1 MITSPRSGEHRLVE
15 RDQPSRQTST
25 QRSEPA
31 RLRYR
36 RRVGYRRVPC
46 HDDAAAFRQAA
57 APLSD
62 KVASGA
68 VTEEMLLILLAGDSA
83 TVYLPAAGC
92 LEAVAVGGPFV
103 LRSGNQVV
111 RPAARSTEKAP

>member
-1 MITSPRSGEHRLVE
+1 
-15 RDQPSRQTST
+15 
-25 QRSEPA
+25 
-31 RLRYR
+31 
-36 RRVGYRRVPC
+36 
-46 HDDAAAFRQAA
+46 
-57 APLSD
+57 
-62 KVASGA
+62 